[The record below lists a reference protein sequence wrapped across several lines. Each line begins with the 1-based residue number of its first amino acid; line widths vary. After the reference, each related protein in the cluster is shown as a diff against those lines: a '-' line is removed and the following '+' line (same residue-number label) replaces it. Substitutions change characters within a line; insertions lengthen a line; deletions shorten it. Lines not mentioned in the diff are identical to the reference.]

1 MQAFVWVVVGI
12 FLYLA
17 IAAAAILHVYNMHS
31 TGLLEFQFGEYFPS
45 HRLGYL
51 VTVERGIWAMAS
63 FVIWFRLLKC
73 ASPSSR
79 ALRAAPTATSAEVDP
94 IQSDVSWYICI
105 NIYHIQLHLHLHV
118 QRLK

>member
-1 MQAFVWVVVGI
+1 MQAYVWVVVGI

-17 IAAAAILHVYNMHS
+17 IAAAAILHVFNMIRTS
-31 TGLLEFQFGEYFPS
+31 ALEFQFGEYFPS

-73 ASPSSR
+73 ASPRPAPADAS
-79 ALRAAPTATSAEVDP
+79 LRPGTPASAHQQRSTANLECSA
-94 IQSDVSWYICI
+94 
-105 NIYHIQLHLHLHV
+105 
-118 QRLK
+118 